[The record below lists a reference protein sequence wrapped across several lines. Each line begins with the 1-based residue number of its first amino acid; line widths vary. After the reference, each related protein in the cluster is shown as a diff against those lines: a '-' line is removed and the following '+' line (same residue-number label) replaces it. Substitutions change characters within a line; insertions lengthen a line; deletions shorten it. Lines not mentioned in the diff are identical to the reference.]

1 MWLNFFCRYLA
12 DLMDNSELIR
22 NIALAGH
29 LHTGKVRST
38 ELLNFTTVM
47 VTVCFCVLAVA
58 VDKKMLLIHSLLVLL
73 TVCFCG
79 LPG

>member
-1 MWLNFFCRYLA
+1 
-12 DLMDNSELIR
+12 MDNSELIR
-22 NIALAGH
+22 NVALAGH

-38 ELLNFTTVM
+38 VLFDFAIWLLFF
-47 VTVCFCVLAVA
+47 VCVSCS
-58 VDKKMLLIHSLLVLL
+58 VDNKKKLLICSLLVLL